1 MGGRLGIVQIDDGG
15 PFDPL
20 VSREPIP
27 QPAVVR
33 RTERGHESRI
43 GAQGIGQEECGI
55 NHLRCDLLLVHDLEP
70 CAEVSQLHAANT
82 FRLAGAV
89 NRRFTVVAG
98 GRSQVITAAPYAAGK
113 QLLIDLPID
122 QTIHTHDPRTLSA
135 KSRIQ
140 IFVIEGCWTFLDVTI
155 GIDIAHKSNLLLNSS
170 NSLYKP
176 RLGASIFPSF
186 LIRKRISNAL
196 RSWKKENLT

>member
-20 VSREPIP
+20 VSREPIT
-27 QPAVVR
+27 QPAIVR
-33 RTERGHESRI
+33 RTERGHEGRI
-43 GAQGIGQEECGI
+43 GAQRIRQEKGRI
-55 NHLRCDLLLVHDLEP
+55 NHLGCDPFLVHDLEP
-70 CAEVSQLHAANT
+70 CAEISKLHAADALGLT
-82 FRLAGAV
+82 CAV
-89 NRRFTVVAG
+89 NRRFAVVTG
-98 GRSQVITAAPYAAGK
+98 GRSQVVAAAPYAAGE

-122 QTIHTHDPRTLSA
+122 QAIHTHDPRTLSA

-140 IFVIEGCWTFLDVTI
+140 IFVIESCWTFLDVTV
-155 GIDIAHKSNLLLNSS
+155 GIDVAHRSNLLLNSS

-176 RLGASIFPSF
+176 RLGASIFQSF

>member
-1 MGGRLGIVQIDDGG
+1 MGGSLGIVQIDDGG

-20 VSREPIP
+20 VPREPIT

-43 GAQGIGQEECGI
+43 GAQRVRQKKGRI
-55 NHLRCDLLLVHDLEP
+55 NHLGCDLFLVHDLEP
-70 CAEVSQLHAANT
+70 CAQVRQLHTANA
-82 FRLAGAV
+82 FRLTGAV

-122 QTIHTHDPRTLSA
+122 QAIYTHDPRTLSA

-140 IFVIEGCWTFLDVTI
+140 IFVIEGCWTFLDMTI
-155 GIDIAHKSNLLLNSS
+155 GIDIEHRSHLLLNST

-176 RLGASIFPSF
+176 RLGAFIFRSF
-186 LIRKRISNAL
+186 FTRNLITNAL
-196 RSWKKENLT
+196 MS